1 MSDQFVFFNDM
12 NIESM
17 TNPPLVETYVVRG
30 IRVYNVNVDVEYI
43 NGNYQWEQV
52 NIPNGKFDYGGIVDT
67 LISYKYPIDKMQ
79 AVINNYLLG
88 PEDAYA
94 IDEFNKMQAW
104 RKEAKEIAKEAL
116 LYELP

>member
-1 MSDQFVFFNDM
+1 MCILIYGNMKSEIKPN
-12 NIESM
+12 
-17 TNPPLVETYVVRG
+17 LVETYVLGG
-30 IRVYNVNVDVEYI
+30 IRKYY
-43 NGNYQWEQV
+43 V
-52 NIPNGKFDYGGIVDT
+52 NIDVVFDEGLWSWEEIHIPDGHFEYAAIVDS

-79 AVINNYLLG
+79 AVINNYLLD

-116 LYELP
+116 LYELS